1 MWVRVDSQWPA
12 TSILDPPGIKMVCI
26 AWISQKAYRTG
37 NYQRPTV
44 SRFLIII
51 SAKKLNSLVAD
62 LTATESKSL
71 LYL

>member
-26 AWISQKAYRTG
+26 AWISQKAYGTG